1 MVSIYISDHFLQI
14 ISHLFLL
21 FVYIWM
27 EYPYIIENKREF
39 NILTVFF
46 SVITF
51 IFLYKIPMN
60 IIISFLYLI
69 LTVIL
74 NKKKNVLNIFL
85 LFIGYFIVNNLG
97 LVVSSTQETLYFM
110 MLKLIATDIYF
121 FIFQIYL
128 SVIEYVNKNRIFI
141 FFQIFL
147 FVTCIGANILILFNN
162 QFMINET
169 RDILYFPIFVISI
182 LYIVLSIL
190 IYYYND
196 YQEMNEMVRIHEIKN
211 EIINKQY
218 FSLKQ
223 KYEEISILKHDINNH
238 LQTLYILSVQDNK
251 GVKEYLKTY
260 ISTMSEYSLYFKS
273 DNQMLEIVINEKYIE
288 ARDKNINFEVE
299 CENTNLMFLE
309 DIDIVTIFCNLL
321 DNAIEANDNI
331 LKDKFI
337 KVIIT
342 ERDNYNV
349 IQIINSF
356 SNSVTVKKNR
366 IITTKKG
373 HLGLG
378 LTSVKKSVEKYS
390 GLLTFE
396 TEDDKFTI
404 ALLFP
409 FNQNII
415 QFEQ

>member
-1 MVSIYISDHFLQI
+1 MLSMYISDYFLQI

-27 EYPYIIENKREF
+27 EYPYIVEKRKEF
-39 NILTVFF
+39 NIVTVIFAIMSF
-46 SVITF
+46 V
-51 IFLYKIPMN
+51 FLYNIPIN
-60 IIISFLYLI
+60 IIVSFLYLI
-69 LTVIL
+69 LTVMV
-74 NKKKNVLNIFL
+74 NKKKNVLYLLL
-85 LFIGYFIVNNLG
+85 LFTGYFIVNNLG

-121 FIFQIYL
+121 FVFQIYL
-128 SVIEYVNKNRIFI
+128 SVIEYVNKNKVFI

-162 QFMINET
+162 QFMINEI

-190 IYYYND
+190 IYYYKN
-196 YQEMNEMVRIHEIKN
+196 YQEMNEMIRIHEIKN

-218 FSLKQ
+218 SSLKQ

-238 LQTLYILSVQDNK
+238 LQTLYILSEQDNK

-260 ISTMSEYSLYFKS
+260 LSTMSEYSLYFKS

-288 ARDKNINFEVE
+288 AKNKNINFVVE
-299 CENTNLMFLE
+299 CKNSNLMFLE
-309 DIDIVTIFCNLL
+309 DTDIVTIFCNLL
-321 DNAIEANDNI
+321 DNAIEATEKI
-331 LKDKFI
+331 TKDKLI
-337 KVIIT
+337 KITIT
-342 ERDNYNV
+342 EKSNYAV
-349 IQIINSF
+349 IQIVNSF
-356 SNSVTVKKNR
+356 LNSVTIKKDKLV
-366 IITTKKG
+366 TTKKG

-390 GLLTFE
+390 GVLTYE
-396 TEDDKFTI
+396 IEENNFTI
-404 ALLFP
+404 SILFP
-409 FNQNII
+409 FNQNKI

>member
-196 YQEMNEMVRIHEIKN
+196 YQEMNEMVRIHEI
-211 EIINKQY
+211 INKQY